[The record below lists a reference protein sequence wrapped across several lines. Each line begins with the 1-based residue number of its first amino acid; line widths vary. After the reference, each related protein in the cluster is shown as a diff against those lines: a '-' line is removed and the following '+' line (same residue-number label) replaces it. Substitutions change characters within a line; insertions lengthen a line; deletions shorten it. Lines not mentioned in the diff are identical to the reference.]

1 MKLIELKKICD
12 LKNGFAFKSSD
23 YIDKSDTLN
32 CRMSNIRPD
41 GNFDIDYHP
50 KYLPDSYSEKYQDF
64 LLKDGDIVIAMT
76 DLANDPKILGVP
88 TIVNT
93 KGYNL
98 LLNQRVGKLVFNDIN
113 KVDIRYFQY
122 SLNRK
127 SIRNYYTKFAG
138 GGLQLNIGKK
148 EILSVQIP
156 LPPLEQQKKIAS
168 ILDAADSYRQKT
180 KALIAKYDEL
190 TQSLFLDMF
199 GDPVKNEKGWE
210 IVKFSNVGKLDRG
223 KSKHRPRNAPE
234 LLGGTH
240 PLIQT
245 GDVAKSGGYITD
257 YKTTY
262 SDIGLAQSR
271 LWEAGTLCITIAANI
286 AKTGILTFEACF
298 PDSVV
303 GFTPNIKTNN
313 EYTQKWMSFLQKTL
327 QDSAPES
334 AQKNINLAILKD
346 LNFPLAPITLQNQFA
361 ERVNLIEQ
369 QKASVQ
375 ASFEKAD
382 ELFNSLLQKAFKGGL
397 V

>member
-127 SIRNYYTKFAG
+127 SVRNYYTKFAG